1 MKPAHSLIPLAF
13 VFAAPAFAAQPAAAS
28 DPRFAVVLRP
38 AMVEFHIMQEQ
49 PSFLGV
55 VLVSLSPDLQHFVT
69 GLPPM
74 LDQSLVI
81 DMGIATDGM
90 FSTRFRDTTFL
101 PGIPIYAQGV
111 TFSDAGILSSNVGE
125 FVLDVTGKG

>member
-1 MKPAHSLIPLAF
+1 MKPAHSLIPLVF
-13 VFAAPAFAAQPAAAS
+13 VLAIPAFAAQPAAAG
-28 DPRFAVVLRP
+28 DPRLAVVLRP

-55 VLVSLSPDLQHFVT
+55 VLVSLSPDLQHFLT

-74 LDQSLVI
+74 LDQALVI
-81 DMGIATDGM
+81 DWGFATDGV

-101 PGIPIYAQGV
+101 AGIRIYAQGV
-111 TFSDAGILSSNVGE
+111 TISDAGTLSSNVGE
-125 FVLDVTGKG
+125 LVLDGTGKR

>member
-13 VFAAPAFAAQPAAAS
+13 FLADPAFAAQPAAAS
-28 DPRFAVVLRP
+28 DPKIAVVLRLP
-38 AMVEFHIMQEQ
+38 MVEFHIAQDQ

-81 DMGIATDGM
+81 GLGVATDGV
-90 FSTRFRDTTFL
+90 FSTRFHDTTF
-101 PGIPIYAQGV
+101 PAGIPIHAQGV
-111 TFSDAGILSSNVGE
+111 TFSEAGILSTNVAE
-125 FVLDVTGKG
+125 FVLDVTGNG